1 MKKKEAEFVAR
12 NADLVAE
19 DENQFQTYAKH
30 VIQKASEAQRNTSL
44 LRRATKE
51 GIGGGLGPMFSGVRP
66 SFLVQDQSGVQL
78 PSYACRS
85 TQGIKELNETTDI
98 QDSKK
103 RLGFTW

>member
-1 MKKKEAEFVAR
+1 MKNQEQEFALR
-12 NADLVAE
+12 NAELIAE
-19 DENQFQTYAKH
+19 DENQFQNYAKH

-44 LRRATKE
+44 LCRATKE
-51 GIGGGLGPMFSGVRP
+51 GIGGGLGPVFRGIRS
-66 SFLVQDQSGVQL
+66 SYLVQDQSGVQL
-78 PSYACRS
+78 PSYACRR